1 MAKNKKQEE
10 HSSDYIENPEALAEQ
25 ISRTEEFIEKN
36 KILVFGAVAVLVLV
50 VGGIFGYRY
59 YKNSQE
65 ELAQSE
71 MFQAVY
77 YFESDSLDL
86 ALNGDGNNLGFRDIV
101 EDYSITDAGNLANY
115 YAGVAYLKQGKYK
128 PAVLY
133 LQDFSSDDLLI
144 QARAYSLIGDAY
156 MEQEEFDNA
165 AEYYTKAANYKSN
178 EYFSPTYLLK
188 AGLAYEKM
196 GENEKAKNAYQ
207 TIIDKYWKS
216 NEFQKAKKYKAQ
228 LNS

>member
-10 HSSDYIENPEALAEQ
+10 QSNDYIENPEALAEQ
-25 ISRTEEFIEKN
+25 ISKTEEFIEKN
-36 KILVFGAVAVLVLV
+36 KILVFGAVAVLVLL

-115 YAGVAYLKQGKYK
+115 YAGVAYLKQGEYK
-128 PAVLY
+128 LAILY
-133 LQDFSSDDLLI
+133 LEDFTSDDLLV

-156 MEQEEFDNA
+156 MEQEEFDKA
-165 AEYYTKAANYKSN
+165 AEYYTQAANYKPN

-188 AGLAYEKM
+188 AGLAFEKL
-196 GENEKAKNAYQ
+196 GENEKAENAYQ

-228 LNS
+228 LSS